1 MPVTMHFQLKPS
13 LDAMTPRTL
22 EAVAPE
28 EAAAAAGNSASSF
41 GKGMLNDFVK
51 SVKSRLIVMQV

>member
-28 EAAAAAGNSASSF
+28 EAAAAGNSASSF